1 MTFLEDVHH
10 MTLATSYEQIPVTT
24 LASGRE
30 LFIPLHRLEGRTP
43 GPTLG
48 LSAVVHGDEPLT
60 NEVVRQVL
68 ASIDPAQLRG
78 TILAVPVANSLAFES
93 LTRHTPIDQLD
104 LNRNFPG
111 SPAGWLSEQI
121 AHVLSTRFVS
131 QLDVHLDL
139 HTGGIFPTVDYVYI
153 FEKSRELSLA
163 FGSTFLFEPSQ
174 PYQGTF
180 AVPAREKGIPFFT
193 AELGGGSFMDAHY
206 IAHGVRG
213 VLNVLRQLDMLDGE
227 VDRPARQTIVTDMAV
242 VRPRFG
248 GVLYPELGLDQLGAE
263 VPGGTLLGRVVSPYT
278 FETLEEIRSPFERGI
293 MILLRGSIMRVNP
306 GDYGYMVANAAT
318 ARPA

>member
-1 MTFLEDVHH
+1 VSLPT
-10 MTLATSYEQIPVTT
+10 TYEQIPDTT
-24 LASGRE
+24 LASGHE
-30 LFIPLHRLEGRTP
+30 LFIPLHRLQGSSP

-60 NEVVRQVL
+60 NEVVRRVL
-68 ASIDPAQLRG
+68 TSIDPAQLRG
-78 TILAVPVANSLAFES
+78 TILAVPVVNSLAFES
-93 LTRHTPIDQLD
+93 LTRHTPIDMLD

-131 QLDVHLDL
+131 QLDVHMDL

-153 FEKSRELSLA
+153 FDKSRELSLA
-163 FGSTFLFEPSQ
+163 FGSNFLFEPSQ

-180 AVPAREKGIPFFT
+180 AVPARQKGIPFFT
-193 AELGGGSFMDAHY
+193 VELGGGSFLDAHY
-206 IAHGVRG
+206 LEHGVRG
-213 VLNVLRQLDMLDGE
+213 VTNVLRQLKMLDGE
-227 VDRPARQTIVTDMAV
+227 VVRPPSQTIVTEMAV

-248 GVLYPELGLDQLGAE
+248 GVLHPEIGLDQLGKE
-263 VPGGTLLGRVVSPYT
+263 VAGGTLLGRVVSPYT
-278 FETLEEIRSPFERGI
+278 FETLEEIRSPFNRGI
-293 MILLRGSIMRVNP
+293 MILLRGAIMRVHP
-306 GDYGYMVANAAT
+306 GDYGYMVANAES